1 MVMTSARKS
10 WFDLTQEELWEIG
23 ESCSTTCLSMSNVN
37 ALEPEASRGNS
48 QEAGCD
54 SSTETPSSDRGD
66 VNDSGTSTC
75 PSLGRAP
82 SFDTDEEIVHVARTF
97 IHFPKFDDG
106 NDDQPLARMAV
117 SAPATVTPI
126 TTIRVRNLPGE
137 WRRDDFTKLL
147 LSKGYCGCFD
157 FVYMPMNFR
166 SGANFGYA
174 FVNLQSPLQA
184 SKLVED
190 LRCEG
195 FDGAPASAQ
204 QGLAANIRKWRND
217 SVMHGIVPEYCK
229 PVLHNAEGKRIPF
242 PSPTGK
248 ISKPRIHGSFIWDA
262 DASA

>member
-1 MVMTSARKS
+1 MVMTSGRKS
-10 WFDLTQEELWEIG
+10 WFDLTEEELWEIG
-23 ESCSTTCLSMSNVN
+23 DSCSTTCLSMSNVSVTQS
-37 ALEPEASRGNS
+37 P
-48 QEAGCD
+48 
-54 SSTETPSSDRGD
+54 SSSSDRSD
-66 VNDSGTSTC
+66 VDDSGSSSC

-82 SFDTDEEIVHVARTF
+82 SFETEFLRETSASTDEEIAPVARTF
-97 IHFPKFDDG
+97 IHFPKFEDG
-106 NDDQPLARMAV
+106 SDDDQPLARMAV

-126 TTIRVRNLPGE
+126 TTIRVRNLPVE
-137 WRRDDFTKLL
+137 WWRDDFTKLL
-147 LSKGYCGCFD
+147 FAKGYGGCFD

-174 FVNLQSPLQA
+174 FVNLRSPLQA

-217 SVMHGIVPEYCK
+217 SVMHGIVPDHCK
-229 PVLHNAEGKRIPF
+229 PVLHNGEGKRIQF

-248 ISKPRIHGSFIWDA
+248 ISKPRIHGSFFWDA
-262 DASA
+262 DASSRSM